1 MWRNSYPSSVTEQS
15 KKIMLTISILLLM
28 FVLLALG
35 VPVGFAMGVSGAIG
49 LYFIGSWDMMLGVL
63 QTVPLSTVSSY
74 EMITIP
80 MFLLMAELVL
90 ISGIADDLFKAAAA
104 WVGHIRG
111 GLGMATAIAG
121 AGFGAICGTSTA
133 SAATLSATSLPA
145 MLKHGYEPKMAS
157 GVVAISG
164 TLAMLIPPSIVL
176 IIFGLLAEANIGK
189 LLIAGV
195 IPGILVTI
203 TIISTV
209 YALAVIKPSAAPVS
223 PRVPIKEKIVLLK
236 VIGPMLVL
244 MMMVTGVIYTGVATP
259 TEASALGAFGA
270 LLIAI
275 YRRTA
280 TPALLLKA
288 ATRATQGTCMI
299 AMILLGAYL
308 FGYFFTLTRVTQDLV
323 EWVAA
328 LQTSRWIVMIGI
340 LAVYVI
346 LGAFMDQIAILV
358 LTVPIV
364 MPLVVALGFDPIWFG
379 VIVIVTAEVGL
390 ITPPMGL
397 NCFVVAFYANR
408 PVTEVFA
415 GIWPHV
421 FAHFIA
427 IGLMLAFPQLILWL
441 PSMMK

>member
-1 MWRNSYPSSVTEQS
+1 
-15 KKIMLTISILLLM
+15 MLTISILLLM

-35 VPVGFAMGVSGAIG
+35 VPVGFAMGVSGTIG

-195 IPGILVTI
+195 IPGILVTV

-223 PRVPIKEKIVLLK
+223 PRVHLKEKIVLLK

>member
-1 MWRNSYPSSVTEQS
+1 
-15 KKIMLTISILLLM
+15 MLTIAILVFM

-35 VPVGFAMGVSGAIG
+35 VPVGFAMGVAGAVG
-49 LYFIGSWDMMLGVL
+49 LYFIGSWEILVGVL

-74 EMITIP
+74 ELITIP

-90 ISGIADDLFKAAAA
+90 LSGIADDLFRAAAA
-104 WVGHIRG
+104 WVGHVRG
-111 GLGMATAIAG
+111 GLGMATALAG

-133 SAATLSATSLPA
+133 SAAVLSSTSLPA
-145 MLKHGYEPKMAS
+145 MLKHGYEPKMAC

-164 TLAMLIPPSIVL
+164 TLAMLIPPSVVL

-195 IPGILVTI
+195 IPGILVAFTI
-203 TIISTV
+203 MATV
-209 YALAVIKPSAAPVS
+209 YALSVRNPRAAPVS
-223 PRVPIKEKIVLLK
+223 APVALREKVLLLK

-244 MMMVTGVIYTGVATP
+244 MMMVTGVIYTGAATP

-270 LLIAI
+270 LLIAA
-275 YRRTA
+275 YRGRA
-280 TPALLLKA
+280 SPSEIVKA
-288 ATRATQGTCMI
+288 AAHATQGTCMI

-308 FGYFFTLTRVTQDLV
+308 FGYFFTLTRVTQDIV
-323 EWVAA
+323 QWVGA
-328 LQTSRWIVMIGI
+328 LHASRWLIMIGI

-358 LTVPIV
+358 LTVPVV
-364 MPLVVALGFDPIWFG
+364 MPLITSLHFDPIWFG
-379 VIVIVTAEVGL
+379 VIVIVVAEVGL
-390 ITPPMGL
+390 LTPPMGL
-397 NCFVVAFYANR
+397 NCFVVAFYAKR
-408 PVTEVFA
+408 PVSEVFA

-427 IGLMLAFPQLILWL
+427 IGLMLAFPQIILWL